1 MAVWLPWVV
10 FGLVVLALMVLDLG
24 VINRRARRISLREAV
39 AWSGAWVILSLAFCA
54 AVYFWRGPDQALDYF
69 TCYVLE
75 KSLSLDNIFVFA
87 VIFEYA
93 AVPSHLQHKVLSW
106 GVLGALVMRATF
118 IFAGIELVTH
128 FHWVFYILGIFLL
141 ISGTNLL
148 RHPRR
153 DLAPA
158 RSRWLRLTQK
168 LIPVTEQD
176 EGPAFFVHRA
186 GRRLATPLFLAL
198 LLVEMADLVFA
209 SDSIPAVI
217 AVTQDPLIIYT
228 SNVFAVLGLR
238 ALYFLLLHTL
248 ERFRYLHT
256 GLSLVLMFVGA
267 KMLVTRWVRI
277 PTHWAL
283 LTILAIL
290 AIAALASLH
299 AEKRVQKLPPNGT
312 RDDGSVA

>member
-1 MAVWLPWVV
+1 MAFWLPWVV
-10 FGLVVLALMVLDLG
+10 FGLGVLALMVLDLG
-24 VINRRARRISLREAV
+24 VINRRARLISLREAV
-39 AWSGAWVILSLAFCA
+39 VWSGAWVILSLVFCA
-54 AVYFWRGPDQALDYF
+54 AVYFWRGPAQALDYF

-128 FHWVFYILGIFLL
+128 FQWVFYILGIFLL
-141 ISGTNLL
+141 VSGTNLL
-148 RHPRR
+148 RHSRR

-158 RSRWLRLTQK
+158 RSRLLRLTQK
-168 LIPVTEQD
+168 LVPVTEQY

-186 GRRLATPLFLAL
+186 GRRLVTPLFLAL
-198 LLVEMADLVFA
+198 LMIEMADVVFA
-209 SDSIPAVI
+209 SDSIPAAI

-228 SNVFAVLGLR
+228 SNIFAVLGLR
-238 ALYFLLLHTL
+238 ALYLLLVRTL

-256 GLSLVLMFVGA
+256 GLSLVLVFVGA
-267 KMLVTRWVRI
+267 KMLLVRWVRI

-312 RDDGSVA
+312 PGDGSAA

>member
-1 MAVWLPWVV
+1 MAAWLPWVI

-24 VINRRARRISLREAV
+24 VINRAARLISLREAV
-39 AWSGAWVILSLAFCA
+39 AWSAAWVILSLAFCA
-54 AVYFWRGPDQALDYF
+54 GVYFWRGPIRALDYL

-75 KSLSLDNIFVFA
+75 KSLSLDNIFVIA
-87 VIFEYA
+87 LIFEYA
-93 AVPSHLQHKVLSW
+93 AVPSHLQRKVLSW

-118 IFAGIELVTH
+118 IFAGIELVAH
-128 FHWVFYILGIFLL
+128 FQWVFYVFGIFLL
-141 ISGTNLL
+141 LSGTNLL

-158 RSRWLRLTQK
+158 RSRLLRLTQK
-168 LIPVTEQD
+168 LIPVTD
-176 EGPAFFVHRA
+176 LYEGPAFFVHRA

-198 LLVEMADLVFA
+198 LMIELADLLFA
-209 SDSIPAVI
+209 TDSIPAAF

-238 ALYFLLLHTL
+238 ALYFLLVHTL
-248 ERFRYLHT
+248 QRFRYLHT

-267 KMLVTRWVRI
+267 KMLVARWVRI

-290 AIAALASLH
+290 VIAALASLH
-299 AEKRVQKLPPNGT
+299 ADQRVQKLPPNGT
-312 RDDGSVA
+312 RDEESGS